1 MKLPTELLLLLSI
14 AHLTS
19 SSPLQRRSGSFSSVR
34 GLTTLTTDYSNPDA
48 VTRPDKFFHESTFDP
63 HYDGRFAEQE
73 LPHHTRA
80 FHLQLLLKS
89 YTETMNR
96 IGINTWMMHGCL
108 LGWWW
113 NGRIMPWDSDVDV
126 MVDER
131 SIVELGSWWNMTV
144 HHFTAKDLLLLDK
157 EASTRIEESE
167 DEGTRLAKRM
177 LEEEVVREGKKYLL
191 EVNPNYINT
200 STKDEYNVIDARW
213 IDTSTG
219 LYIDI
224 TTVHVAPIPSQP
236 PPSNSDDGDDIELYT
251 KDQHAYF
258 SSQIFPLR
266 ESTFESVPVKI
277 PYAYEQLLLEE
288 YGPYALT
295 DTYFNGYGFDPEKQE
310 WAVADPTPQQTL
322 ILEER
327 NRKKVAGQRSWR
339 VQGKK
344 ARPRKKPRPTGLHV
358 YDTVEPGKSAHDGV
372 EGEVYQL
379 RPGWA
384 GDVHVVPGSGND

>member
-1 MKLPTELLLLLSI
+1 MKLPSEIILLLSI
-14 AHLTS
+14 PHLS
-19 SSPLQRRSGSFSSVR
+19 LSASLQRRSASFSSVR

-48 VTRPDKFFHESTFDP
+48 VTQPNKFFHESTFDP

-73 LPHHTRA
+73 LPHHTRT

-89 YTETMNR
+89 YMETMGR

-131 SIVELGSWWNMTV
+131 SMHELGSWWNMTV
-144 HHFTAKDLLLLDK
+144 HHYTAKDLDVLDK
-157 EASTRIEESE
+157 EDFTKIEESKDE
-167 DEGTRLAKRM
+167 DARLAKRM
-177 LEEEVVREGKKYLL
+177 LKEEVLKEGKKYLL

-200 STKDEYNVIDARW
+200 STKDKLNVIDARW

-224 TTVHVAPIPSQP
+224 TTIHVAPILSQP
-236 PPSNSDDGDDIELYT
+236 PPNPDDGDDTELYT
-251 KDQHAYF
+251 KDQHSYF
-258 SSQIFPLR
+258 ASQIYPLR
-266 ESTFESVPVKI
+266 ETSFESVPVKV

-295 DTYFNGYGFDPEKQE
+295 DTYFNGYGFDPEKHE

-322 ILEER
+322 MLEER
-327 NRKKVAGQRSWR
+327 NRRRVAGQRSWK
-339 VQGKK
+339 GE
-344 ARPRKKPRPTGLHV
+344 ARRGRHRTAKPTELPRSHL
-358 YDTVEPGKSAHDGV
+358 
-372 EGEVYQL
+372 
-379 RPGWA
+379 
-384 GDVHVVPGSGND
+384 